1 MTSLPL
7 PCQGFLVIL
16 LICPFMTS
24 VAKIATQI
32 YPKGKD
38 DSLGNFFWISNW
50 LTVMFISWINSLG
63 SQCFCTAFF
72 LLFRRKH
79 PPVLW
84 TASTFLNLQVSHI
97 LLVTTGFTLN
107 QNMACFAPEMFFY
120 HPFLF
125 CLSLVLSDNSS
136 FIGDWRTD
144 AGWNT
149 CILWIADGQIEKDC
163 SQISNVQGKLMPPF
177 SSLVSFCF

>member
-24 VAKIATQI
+24 AAKIATQI

-72 LLFRRKH
+72 SYFKGNVPLFCGLLQ
-79 PPVLW
+79 L
-84 TASTFLNLQVSHI
+84 FLICRFHIFFWLQQVSHWSKIWHI
-97 LLVTTGFTLN
+97 LH
-107 QNMACFAPEMFFY
+107 QKCFFY